1 MLTGIKHVHFVGIG
15 GYGMSALALAL
26 LSLGYQV
33 SGSDQK
39 ESAITKELCRRGAL
53 VYLGHKAENLGKADL
68 LVYSTAIP
76 ADNVELKAAKAK
88 GIPLWHRSELL
99 ACFINRRF
107 GIAVAGAHGKTTTT
121 SMVASVLTQGGLD
134 PTAFIGGIFT
144 EFGGNARIGK
154 SDIVIAE
161 ADESDNSFLRYRPQM
176 AVVTNIEAD
185 HLEHYHGDFNLLLQA
200 YEAFLANVVAGGT
213 AVLYEEDQYLKT
225 MRPKHLKK
233 IVTFGLQS
241 GHWRAIGVEAKGWG
255 SRFQVVGPHKQQALI
270 TLQVPGRYN
279 VLNAL
284 AAVAVARELNVDFAH
299 IQAGLE
305 QFRGAERR
313 FQFLYDNG
321 DFIVVDDYAHHPTEI
336 RATLQ
341 AARTGTGKRIIV
353 VFQPHR
359 YSRTK
364 WFFDEFA
371 TAFTQADQ
379 VILHKIYAAG
389 EAPLADVSID
399 SLAEKI
405 RQNGTNV
412 KQINDAEEIS
422 QHILSELQPGDLI
435 ITMGAGDVTDI
446 GHTLA
451 QKLEEKYG
459 C

>member
-1 MLTGIKHVHFVGIG
+1 
-15 GYGMSALALAL
+15 
-26 LSLGYQV
+26 
-33 SGSDQK
+33 
-39 ESAITKELCRRGAL
+39 
-53 VYLGHKAENLGKADL
+53 
-68 LVYSTAIP
+68 
-76 ADNVELKAAKAK
+76 
-88 GIPLWHRSELL
+88 
-99 ACFINRRF
+99 
-107 GIAVAGAHGKTTTT
+107 
-121 SMVASVLTQGGLD
+121 
-134 PTAFIGGIFT
+134 
-144 EFGGNARIGK
+144 
-154 SDIVIAE
+154 
-161 ADESDNSFLRYRPQM
+161 M

-241 GHWRAIGVEAKGWG
+241 GHWRAIGGKRKAGEAVFRWWVRINSK
-255 SRFQVVGPHKQQALI
+255 FI

-284 AAVAVARELNVDFAH
+284 AGGGGPGINVDFAH
-299 IQAGLE
+299 IRRWY
-305 QFRGAERR
+305 FRGAERR

-371 TAFTQADQ
+371 TA
-379 VILHKIYAAG
+379 
-389 EAPLADVSID
+389 LASR
-399 SLAEKI
+399 SGYFA
-405 RQNGTNV
+405 
-412 KQINDAEEIS
+412 
-422 QHILSELQPGDLI
+422 
-435 ITMGAGDVTDI
+435 
-446 GHTLA
+446 
-451 QKLEEKYG
+451 
-459 C
+459 